1 MVVAIDADYLHSL
14 VNWERGMIGPEIFV
28 SDEIYKLEQER
39 IFGRSWLFL
48 AHDSM
53 IPNPHDFFATY
64 MGGDPVLVVRQPD
77 GSVKAFLN
85 VCRHR
90 GMRVCRAEEGN
101 TRSFM
106 CTYHGWTYDSA
117 GKL

>member
-1 MVVAIDADYLHSL
+1 MTIDADHLRSL
-14 VNWERGMIGPEIFV
+14 VNWEEGKIGPEIFV
-28 SDEIYKLEQER
+28 SDEIYRLEQER

-53 IPNPHDFFATY
+53 IPKAHDFFATY
-64 MGGDPVLVVRQPD
+64 MGGDPVLVTRQPD

-90 GMRVCRAEEGN
+90 GMRVCRAEEGK
-101 TRSFM
+101 RALV
-106 CTYHGWTYDSA
+106 HVHVPRLD
-117 GKL
+117 L